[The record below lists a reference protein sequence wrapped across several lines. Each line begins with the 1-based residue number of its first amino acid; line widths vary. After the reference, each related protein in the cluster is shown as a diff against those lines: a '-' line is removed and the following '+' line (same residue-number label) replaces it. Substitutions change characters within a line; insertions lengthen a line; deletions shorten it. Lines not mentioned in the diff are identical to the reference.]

1 MSLSEACRIWR
12 TSCPNQLISNWVTQG
27 AQIPF
32 TSIPP
37 RFSLNNHPMTPD
49 QEDFISQEIE
59 KLLQTGTIIET
70 DRVTN
75 ISPLGAVP
83 KKNGKLRMI
92 LDLRRV
98 NNYISTPR
106 FAMEDIRKVRPLL
119 QTGDWMTSI
128 DLKDGFHHIPVHPR
142 DQQHLGMCWKGK
154 IYTWTHL
161 PFGLSA
167 SPYIFCKVLRETI
180 TILRRQGIRVNCYMD
195 DLLILGRSRE
205 ECQEAVKVTLETL
218 KMFGWQVNMDK
229 SHLTPTQ
236 ELDYLGFTIN
246 TEATPTLAMQKEKL
260 TALKKEIR
268 RLLVQGHQQ
277 QGITARRLAR
287 TLGTLIANS
296 PAVEPTPIMTRHLF
310 SCLREKTGWDSLIF
324 LDQDAMEE
332 LQWWHENIRTW
343 KATPVS
349 QPVPTMV
356 LMTDAS
362 KTGWGATLEGIAST
376 HGFFTHDIQVRS
388 SNYRELYAVFLAISS
403 LQEKIQD
410 QHLLLRTD
418 NITTMYYI
426 NGQGGPHKPLN
437 KLAKLIFW
445 AVKQCRATL
454 KALHIPGELN
464 TRADELSRL
473 NPITEWALHPEAFQH
488 LEDLWGPH
496 TIDRFATNHNHCL
509 PRYNS
514 RFYHPQAEATDAMT
528 QDWSQENNYINPPF
542 RMLPQ
547 IIKKVLQ
554 EECQA
559 TIIAPLWPSAQW
571 FPMLLRLASDF
582 AYIYPKWII
591 PATPQGNA
599 EPLKNRWSILAYR
612 ISGRNTPLSGTS
624 RRARCLNTA
633 FAHQR

>member
-1 MSLSEACRIWR
+1 
-12 TSCPNQLISNWVTQG
+12 
-27 AQIPF
+27 
-32 TSIPP
+32 
-37 RFSLNNHPMTPD
+37 MTPD

>member
-488 LEDLWGPH
+488 LEDLWVPH

>member
-37 RFSLNNHPMTPD
+37 RFSLNNHRMTPD

>member
-70 DRVTN
+70 DQVTN

-128 DLKDGFHHIPVHPR
+128 DLKNGFHHIPVHPR